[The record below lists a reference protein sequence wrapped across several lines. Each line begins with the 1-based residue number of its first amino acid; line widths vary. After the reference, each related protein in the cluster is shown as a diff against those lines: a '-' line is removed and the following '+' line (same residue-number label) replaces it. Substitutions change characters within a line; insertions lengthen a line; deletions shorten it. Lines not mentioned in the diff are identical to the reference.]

1 MPFANP
7 YTGRLLLVSL
17 LLATTA
23 TNAQEQAEDD
33 DSAIEEVIVTGT
45 QIKGASIAD
54 ALAVS
59 VLDADDI
66 EALGFDDGADLL
78 EQLVEQ
84 GSNFFNEAENISG
97 GVNSARGDIGAFNL
111 RNLGTGNTLVL
122 LNGRR
127 VVNAASYQTEE
138 VGGSFVPVNTANS
151 QSLPPAGLRRIE
163 VLRDGASAIYGADAV
178 GGVVNYVL
186 NSDFDGARVRVKHAA
201 FENIPRTDLTLIG
214 EWGMTFNEGR
224 TNLSVFAQRYQR
236 DRVNSQDDPRWSDAD
251 FRRRLDPDSPWASET
266 DFRNTSANS
275 EYRQFDAVSSVRR
288 WGLSGNL
295 TDSSGEFETYPV
307 GDPRCQYEI
316 GYGTCGGI
324 DGQGTYRHN
333 LNENR
338 DLFSELERTHLFAFL
353 NHDLDNGIAAYTE
366 LAAYLSATN
375 MNRHASASFSTV
387 KLQVGA
393 ENYYNPLGP
402 CGSPNRLP
410 DDVIPDVPCSG
421 VRLWIDNGRWTEA
434 PRIVDNDGATWR
446 FLQGFRGTWGD
457 WDWDSA
463 LVWSRAE
470 KEDVTHNRISNTLMQ
485 EALEDPTPAAYN
497 PFSGRENTNI
507 ERALVDV
514 RRDNETELFLVDF
527 KASTYEIFSLPAGSV
542 GLLAGAEFRRESFVD
557 DRDPRLDGTIV
568 FTDFQGDTY
577 PYVSDVVNSSPTPD
591 SEGDRDVFS
600 AFGELVVPVH
610 ENLDLQLALRYE
622 DFSDVGNT
630 TVGKVAFGFR
640 PYEQLLLRGSWSG
653 AFRAPNLVT
662 INEEIVARQNTRTDW
677 TCVYAAENGGDP
689 DQDTLSCR
697 YSTQRIAQ
705 GSLNLI
711 PESSDNRSL
720 GVVATPIEGVTL
732 TVDTWWI
739 EKEDS
744 IGLLGEENHT
754 LLDLV
759 RRLEHGN
766 ANCAGAPGNPA
777 VVRGEADDDE
787 IAIFG
792 AAGICPAGRVAYID
806 DRYANLDTR
815 TMRGTDYGIYYDVD
829 TRIGSFSL
837 SHQMARLREFQQ
849 DAGGSAA
856 VLLAAQDAGMIP
868 AHFPIAG
875 FTSTEIPGA
884 QSLVRQNGNPEW
896 KTSTRLRWRYKA
908 WSASLSSLYVDD
920 FVQRS
925 LTLDDGT
932 QWVVPSMRT
941 FNAYADYR
949 FDLGGDLGARVRLGG
964 LNITDKRAPLADR
977 YFGYFADMHQDLGA
991 RYYVEFRAE
1000 LE

>member
-1 MPFANP
+1 MPFAIP
-7 YTGRLLLVSL
+7 YPSRLFLVL
-17 LLATTA
+17 MLLATT
-23 TNAQEQAEDD
+23 TAQGQNDD
-33 DSAIEEVIVTGT
+33 DSDIEEVIVTGT
-45 QIKGASIAD
+45 QIKGAGIAD

-97 GVNSARGDIGAFNL
+97 GVNSARGDVGAFNL

-178 GGVVNYVL
+178 AGVVNYVL
-186 NSDFDGARVRVKHAA
+186 NSDFEGTRVRVRHTA
-201 FENIPRTDLTLIG
+201 FENIPRTDLTLVG
-214 EWGMTFNEGR
+214 EWGRAFNDGR
-224 TNLSVFAQRYQR
+224 TNLSVFAQHYQR
-236 DRVNSQDDPRWSDAD
+236 GRVNSQDDPRWADSD
-251 FRRRLDPDSPWASET
+251 FRWRLDPASPWASGT
-266 DFRNTSANS
+266 AFRNNSANS

-288 WGLSGNL
+288 IGLSGVL
-295 TDSSGEFETYPV
+295 TDSAGEFETYPV

-338 DLFSELERTHLFAFL
+338 DLFSELERTHVFAFL
-353 NHDLDNGIAAYTE
+353 NHEFDNGMEAYTE
-366 LAAYLSATN
+366 LAAYQSASN
-375 MNRHASASFSTV
+375 LNRHASYSFSTV

-421 VRLWIDNGRWTEA
+421 VRLWIDNGRWNEA

-446 FLQGFRGTWGD
+446 FLQGFRGTWEE

-463 LVWSRAE
+463 ILWSRAE
-470 KEDVTHNRISNTLMQ
+470 KEDVTRNRISNTLMQ

-497 PFSGRENTNI
+497 PFAGRENTNI

-527 KASTYEIFSLPAGSV
+527 KASHYEIFNLPAGPV
-542 GLLAGAEFRRESFVD
+542 GLLAGAEFRHESFVD

-568 FTDFQGDTY
+568 FTDFQGDTW

-591 SEGDRDVFS
+591 SEGDHNVIS
-600 AFGELVVPVH
+600 LFGELLIPVH
-610 ENLDLQLALRYE
+610 RTLDLQLALRYE
-622 DFSDVGNT
+622 DFSDVGDT
-630 TVGKVAFGFR
+630 TVGKIAFGFR
-640 PYEQLLLRGSWSG
+640 PVEQFLLRGSWSG

-662 INEEIVARQNTRTDW
+662 INEDIVARQNTRTDW
-677 TCVYAAENGGDP
+677 ACVYAAENGGDP
-689 DQDTLSCR
+689 DQDILSCR

-705 GSLNLI
+705 GSQNLI

-720 GVVATPIEGVTL
+720 GAVVTPFEGMTF
-732 TVDTWWI
+732 TVDAWWN
-739 EKEDS
+739 EKEDT
-744 IGLLGEENHT
+744 IGLLGEENQSLFD
-754 LLDLV
+754 LLLRIDNGL
-759 RRLEHGN
+759 GSCDGF
-766 ANCAGAPGNPA
+766 AGNPA
-777 VVRGEADDDE
+777 IVRGEADDDE
-787 IAIFG
+787 IEIFS
-792 AAGICPAGRVAYID
+792 AAGICPAGRIAYVD
-806 DRYANLDTR
+806 DRYANLDKR
-815 TMRGTDYGIYYDVD
+815 TIYGTDYGIYYDAE

-837 SHQMARLREFQQ
+837 SHQMTRLRHFQQ
-849 DAGGSAA
+849 DPGGDAG
-856 VLLAAQDAGMIP
+856 VLLAAQADGVLP
-868 AHFPIAG
+868 GHYPVTG
-875 FTSTEIPGA
+875 FTDLI
-884 QSLVRQNGNPEW
+884 RQDGNPEW
-896 KTSTRLRWRYKA
+896 KTSTRLQWRYKA
-908 WSASLSSLYVDD
+908 WSASLSSLYIDD
-920 FVQRS
+920 FVQTS

-932 QWVVPSMRT
+932 EWVVPSMRT
-941 FNAYADYR
+941 FNASVTYR
-949 FDLGGDLGARVRLGG
+949 FDLGDDRSGRIRLGSI
-964 LNITDKRAPLADR
+964 NITDARAPLADR
-977 YFGYFADMHQDLGA
+977 YFGYYADMHQDLGA
-991 RYYVEFRAE
+991 RYYVELRAE
-1000 LE
+1000 IQ

>member
-1 MPFANP
+1 MSFAIP
-7 YTGRLLLVSL
+7 LKFAALTGLLLVV
-17 LLATTA
+17 AGPVH
-23 TNAQEQAEDD
+23 AQSDTVDD
-33 DSAIEEVIVTGT
+33 DAIEEVVVTGT
-45 QIKGASIAD
+45 QIKGAGIAD

-97 GVNSARGDIGAFNL
+97 GVNAARGDIGAFNL

-178 GGVVNYVL
+178 AGVVNYVL
-186 NSDFDGARVRVKHAA
+186 NSDFEGARVRVKYSA
-201 FENIPRTDLTLIG
+201 FENIPRTDLNFIG
-214 EWGMTFNEGR
+214 EWGGSFNEGR

-236 DRVNSQDDPRWSDAD
+236 DRVNSQDDPRWANSD
-251 FRRRLDPDSPWASET
+251 FRWRLDPDSPWASET
-266 DFRNTSANS
+266 DFRNNSANS
-275 EYRQFDAVSSVRR
+275 EYRQFDSVSSVRR
-288 WGLSGNL
+288 WGLRGEL
-295 TDSSGEFETYPV
+295 TDSAGEFETYPV

-338 DLFSELERTHLFAFL
+338 DLFSELERTHVFAFL
-353 NHDLDNGIAAYTE
+353 NHDFGNGMESYTE
-366 LAAYLSATN
+366 LAAYLSASN
-375 MNRHASASFSTV
+375 LNRHASASFSTV

-421 VRLWIDNGRWTEA
+421 VRLWIDNGRWVEA
-434 PRIVDNDGATWR
+434 PRIVDNDGSTWR
-446 FLQGFRGTWGD
+446 FLQGFTGTWD
-457 WDWDSA
+457 AWDWDSA
-463 LVWSRAE
+463 VVWSRAE
-470 KEDVTHNRISNTLMQ
+470 KQDVTHNRISNTLMQ

-497 PFSGRENTNI
+497 PFAGRENTNI

-527 KASTYEIFSLPAGSV
+527 KASTNDIFSLPAGSV
-542 GLLAGAEFRRESFVD
+542 GLLAGVEFRRESFVD

-568 FTDFQGDTY
+568 FTDFQGDTW

-591 SEGDRDVFS
+591 GKGDHNVFS
-600 AFGELVVPVH
+600 AFGELAVPVH

-630 TVGKVAFGFR
+630 TVGKIAFGFR
-640 PYEQLLLRGSWSG
+640 PHDVFLLRGSWSG

-677 TCVYAAENGGDP
+677 ACVYAADNGGDP

-705 GSLNLI
+705 GSQNLI
-711 PESSDNRSL
+711 PESSDNRSF
-720 GVVATPIEGVTL
+720 GAVATPFEGLTF
-732 TVDTWWI
+732 TVDTWWN
-739 EKEDS
+739 EKADT
-744 IGLLGEENHT
+744 IGLLGEENHS
-754 LLDLV
+754 LLDLLL
-759 RRLEHGN
+759 RINNGN
-766 ANCAGAPGNPA
+766 SNCDGFAGNPA

-787 IAIFG
+787 SAIFS
-792 AAGICPAGRVAYID
+792 AAGICPAGRIAYVD

-815 TMRGTDYGIYYDVD
+815 TMHGTDFGIYYDVD
-829 TRIGSFSL
+829 TRIGSFSF
-837 SHQMARLREFQQ
+837 SHQMARLRLFQQ
-849 DAGGSAA
+849 DAGGDAG
-856 VLLAAQDAGMIP
+856 VLLAAREAGTIP
-868 AHFPIAG
+868 AHYEITG
-875 FTSTEIPGA
+875 FTSTETPGA

-896 KTSTRLRWRYKA
+896 KTSTRLLWRYKA
-908 WSASLSSLYVDD
+908 WSASLSSLYIDE

-932 QWVVPSMRT
+932 EWVVPSMRT
-941 FNAYADYR
+941 FNAYVAYR
-949 FDLGGDLGARVRLGG
+949 FDLGDDYNGRIRLGS
-964 LNITDKRAPLADR
+964 LNITDERAPLADR
-977 YFGYFADMHQDLGA
+977 YFGYYSDMHQDLGA
-991 RYYVEFRAE
+991 RYYLELRAE
-1000 LE
+1000 IE

>member
-1 MPFANP
+1 MSFAIP
-7 YTGRLLLVSL
+7 PKYAALAALLTVF
-17 LLATTA
+17 AA
-23 TNAQEQAEDD
+23 PVHAQSETEDD
-33 DSAIEEVIVTGT
+33 DAIEEVVVTGT
-45 QIKGASIAD
+45 QIKGAGIAD

-97 GVNSARGDIGAFNL
+97 GVNSARGDVGAFNL

-138 VGGSFVPVNTANS
+138 VGGSYVPVNTANS

-178 GGVVNYVL
+178 AGVVNYVL
-186 NSDFDGARVRVKHAA
+186 NSDFEGARVRVKHSA
-201 FENIPRTDLTLIG
+201 FENVPRTDLNLIG
-214 EWGMTFNEGR
+214 EWGTTFNEGR
-224 TNLSVFAQRYQR
+224 TNLSVFAQHYQR
-236 DRVNSQDDPRWSDAD
+236 DRVNSQDDPRWADSD
-251 FRRRLDPDSPWASET
+251 FRWRLDPDSPWASET
-266 DFRNTSANS
+266 DFRNNSANS
-275 EYRQFDAVSSVRR
+275 EYRQFDAVRSVRR
-288 WGLSGNL
+288 WGLSGEL
-295 TDSSGEFETYPV
+295 TDGSGEFETYPV

-338 DLFSELERTHLFAFL
+338 DLFSELERTHVFAFL
-353 NHDLDNGIAAYTE
+353 NHEFDNGIEGYSE
-366 LAAYLSATN
+366 LAAYLSASN
-375 MNRHASASFSTV
+375 INRHASASFSTV

-421 VRLWIDNGRWTEA
+421 VRLWIDNGRWVEA

-446 FLQGFRGTWGD
+446 FLQGFRGSWD
-457 WDWDSA
+457 AWDWDGA
-463 LVWSRAE
+463 IVWSRAE

-497 PFSGRENTNI
+497 PFAGRTNTNI
-507 ERALVDV
+507 ERTLVDV
-514 RRDNETELFLVDF
+514 RRDNETELLLVDF
-527 KASTYEIFSLPAGSV
+527 KASTYEIFNLPAGPV

-568 FTDFQGDTY
+568 FTDFQGDTW

-591 SEGDRDVFS
+591 SEGDHTVFS
-600 AFGELVVPVH
+600 AFGELAVPVH

-630 TVGKVAFGFR
+630 TVGKIAFGFR
-640 PYEQLLLRGSWSG
+640 PDERILLRGSWSG

-662 INEEIVARQNTRTDW
+662 INEDIVARQNTRTDW
-677 TCVYAAENGGDP
+677 TCVYAADNGGDP

-705 GSLNLI
+705 GSQSPI

-720 GVVATPIEGVTL
+720 GAVATPFEGLTL
-732 TVDTWWI
+732 TVDTWWT
-739 EKEDS
+739 EKEDT
-744 IGLLGEENHT
+744 IGLLGEENHS
-754 LLDLV
+754 LLDLLM
-759 RRLEHGN
+759 RINAGTGN
-766 ANCAGAPGNPA
+766 CGGVGNPA
-777 VVRGEADDDE
+777 LVRGEPDDDE
-787 IAIFG
+787 IEIFG
-792 AAGICPAGRVAYID
+792 AAGICPAGRIAYVD
-806 DRYANLDTR
+806 DRYANLDQR
-815 TMRGTDYGIYYDVD
+815 TIHGTDYGIYYDVE
-829 TRIGSFSL
+829 TRLGEFSL
-837 SHQMARLREFQQ
+837 SHQMARLRHFQQ
-849 DAGGSAA
+849 DPGGDSAL
-856 VLLAAQDAGMIP
+856 LLAAKDDGLIP
-868 AHFPIAG
+868 GNYPVAG
-875 FTSTEIPGA
+875 F
-884 QSLVRQNGNPEW
+884 QDLVRQNGNPEW

-908 WSASLSSLYVDD
+908 WSASLSSLYVGD

-932 QWVVPSMRT
+932 EWVVPSMRT
-941 FNAYADYR
+941 FNAYVAYR
-949 FDLGGDLGARVRLGG
+949 FDLGDEMSGRIRLGG
-964 LNITDKRAPLADR
+964 LNVTDERAPLADR

-991 RYYVEFRAE
+991 RYYLELRAE
-1000 LE
+1000 FD

>member
-1 MPFANP
+1 MSFANSF
-7 YTGRLLLVSL
+7 TGRILLAASL
-17 LLATTA
+17 LIAA
-23 TNAQEQAEDD
+23 VAQAQDASEDD
-33 DSAIEEVIVTGT
+33 PDIEEVVVTGT
-45 QIKGASIAD
+45 QIKGAGIAD

-59 VLDADDI
+59 VLDAEDI

-97 GVNSARGDIGAFNL
+97 GVNAARGDIGAYNL

-178 GGVVNYVL
+178 AGVVNYVL
-186 NSDFDGARVRVKHAA
+186 NTDFEGARVRVKHAW
-201 FENIPRTDLTLIG
+201 FENIPRTDLTLVG
-214 EWGMTFNEGR
+214 EWGTALNEGR
-224 TNLSVFAQRYQR
+224 TNLSVFAQHYRR
-236 DRVNSQDDPRWSDAD
+236 DRVNSQDDPRWANTD
-251 FRRRLDPDSPWASET
+251 FRWRLDPDSPWASGT
-266 DFRNTSANS
+266 AFRNNSANS
-275 EYRQFDAVSSVRR
+275 EYRQFDAVSSVRGT
-288 WGLSGNL
+288 GLSGTL
-295 TDSSGEFETYPV
+295 TDGSGEFETYPV

-338 DLFSELERTHLFAFL
+338 DLFSQLERTHLFAFL
-353 NHDLDNGIAAYTE
+353 NHEFGNGVEAYTE
-366 LAAYLSATN
+366 LAGYLSATN
-375 MNRHASASFSTV
+375 MNRHASASFSTI
-387 KLQVGA
+387 KLQVAA

-421 VRLWIDNGRWTEA
+421 VRLWIDNGRWVEA

-446 FLQGFRGTWGD
+446 FLQGFRGTWED
-457 WDWDSA
+457 WDWDGA
-463 LVWSRAE
+463 VLWSRAE

-497 PFSGRENTNI
+497 PFAGRTNTNI
-507 ERALVDV
+507 ERTLVDV

-527 KASTYEIFSLPAGSV
+527 KASTYQLLNLPAGPV
-542 GLLAGAEFRRESFVD
+542 GFLAGAEYRHESFND

-568 FTDFQGDTY
+568 FTDFQGDTW

-591 SEGDRDVFS
+591 SSGDHDVFS
-600 AFGELVVPVH
+600 AFGELLLPIH
-610 ENLDLQLALRYE
+610 ENLEVQLALRYE

-630 TVGKVAFGFR
+630 TVGKIAFGFR
-640 PYEQLLLRGSWSG
+640 PHERLLLRGSYSG

-662 INEEIVARQNTRTDW
+662 INEDIVARQNIRTDW
-677 TCVYAAENGGDP
+677 ACVYAAENGGDP

-705 GSLNLI
+705 GSQNLI

-720 GVVATPIEGVTL
+720 GAVATPFDGLTL

-739 EKEDS
+739 EKENT

-754 LLDLV
+754 LLDLL
-759 RRLEHGN
+759 RRIEHGN
-766 ANCAGAPGNPA
+766 SNCAGFVGDPA
-777 VVRGEADDDE
+777 TVRGEADDDE
-787 IAIFG
+787 MEIFS
-792 AAGICPAGRVAYID
+792 AAGICPAGRIAYID

-815 TMRGTDYGIYYDVD
+815 TMLGTDYGIYYDAE
-829 TRIGSFSL
+829 TRFGSFSF
-837 SHQMARLREFQQ
+837 SHQMARLREFEQ
-849 DAGGSAA
+849 DPGGDSA
-856 VLLAAQDAGMIP
+856 VLLAAQEAGTLP
-868 AHFPIAG
+868 AHFDVGG
-875 FTSTEIPGA
+875 FQDLI
-884 QSLVRQNGNPEW
+884 RRNGNPEW
-896 KTSTRLRWRYKA
+896 KTSTRLLWRYKA
-908 WSASLSSLYVDD
+908 WGASLRSLNVGE
-920 FVQRS
+920 FVQTS
-925 LTLDDGT
+925 LTLADGT
-932 QWVVPSMRT
+932 EWLVPSMRT
-941 FNAYADYR
+941 INAYVDYR
-949 FDLGGDLGARVRLGG
+949 FDGANLSGRIRLGG
-964 LNITDKRAPLADR
+964 LNITDERAPLADR
-977 YFGYFADMHQDLGA
+977 YFGYYSDMHQDLGA

>member
-1 MPFANP
+1 MSFAIP
-7 YTGRLLLVSL
+7 PKSAALAGLLLVV
-17 LLATTA
+17 AGPVH
-23 TNAQEQAEDD
+23 AQSVTEDD
-33 DSAIEEVIVTGT
+33 DAIEEVVVTGT
-45 QIKGASIAD
+45 QIKGAGIAD

-97 GVNSARGDIGAFNL
+97 GVNAARGDVGAFNL

-178 GGVVNYVL
+178 AGVVNYVL
-186 NSDFDGARVRVKHAA
+186 NSDFEGARVRVKYSA
-201 FENIPRTDLTLIG
+201 FENIPRTDVNFIG
-214 EWGMTFNEGR
+214 EWGGSFNEGR
-224 TNLSVFAQRYQR
+224 TNLSVFAQHYQR
-236 DRVNSQDDPRWSDAD
+236 DRVNSQDDPRWANSD
-251 FRRRLDPDSPWASET
+251 FRWRLDPDSPWASET
-266 DFRNTSANS
+266 DFRNNSANS
-275 EYRQFDAVSSVRR
+275 EYRQFDSVSSVRR
-288 WGLSGNL
+288 WGIRGEL
-295 TDSSGEFETYPV
+295 TDNAGEFETYPV

-316 GYGTCGGI
+316 GYGTCGGV

-338 DLFSELERTHLFAFL
+338 DLFSELERTHVFAFL
-353 NHDLDNGIAAYTE
+353 NHDFDNGMESYTE
-366 LAAYLSATN
+366 LAAYLTASN
-375 MNRHASASFSTV
+375 LNRHASASFSTV

-421 VRLWIDNGRWTEA
+421 VRLWIDNGRWVEA
-434 PRIVDNDGATWR
+434 PRIVDNDGSTWR
-446 FLQGFRGTWGD
+446 FLQGFTGTWD
-457 WDWDSA
+457 AWDWDGA
-463 LVWSRAE
+463 VVWSRAE
-470 KEDVTHNRISNTLMQ
+470 KQDVTHNRISNTLMQ

-497 PFSGRENTNI
+497 PFAGRENTNI

-527 KASTYEIFSLPAGSV
+527 KASTNDIFSLPAGTV
-542 GLLAGAEFRRESFVD
+542 GLLAGVEFRRESFVD
-557 DRDPRLDGTIV
+557 DRDPRLDGTLV
-568 FTDFQGDTY
+568 FTDFQGDTW

-591 SEGDRDVFS
+591 SKGDHNVFS
-600 AFGELVVPVH
+600 AFGELAVPVH

-630 TVGKVAFGFR
+630 TVGKIAFGFR
-640 PYEQLLLRGSWSG
+640 PHDVLLLRGSWSG

-662 INEEIVARQNTRTDW
+662 INEDIVARQNTRTDW
-677 TCVYAAENGGDP
+677 ACVYAADNGGDP

-711 PESSDNRSL
+711 PESSDNHSL
-720 GVVATPIEGVTL
+720 GAVATPFEGLTF
-732 TVDTWWI
+732 TVDTWWN
-739 EKEDS
+739 EKQDT
-744 IGLLGEENHT
+744 IGLLGEENHS
-754 LLDLV
+754 LLDLLL
-759 RRLEHGN
+759 RINNGN
-766 ANCAGAPGNPA
+766 SNCDGFAGNPA
-777 VVRGEADDDE
+777 IVRGEADDDE
-787 IAIFG
+787 SAIFS
-792 AAGICPAGRVAYID
+792 AAGICPAGRIAYVD

-815 TMRGTDYGIYYDVD
+815 TMHGTDYGIYYDVD
-829 TRIGSFSL
+829 TRIGSFSF
-837 SHQMARLREFQQ
+837 SHQMARLRLFQQ
-849 DAGGSAA
+849 DAGGDAG
-856 VLLAAQDAGMIP
+856 VLLAAQEAGTIP
-868 AHFPIAG
+868 AHYEITG
-875 FTSTEIPGA
+875 FTSTETPGA
-884 QSLVRQNGNPEW
+884 QSLVRQNGNPKW
-896 KTSTRLRWRYKA
+896 KTSTRLQWRYKA
-908 WSASLSSLYVDD
+908 WSASLSSLYIDE

-932 QWVVPSMRT
+932 EWVVPSMRT
-941 FNAYADYR
+941 FNAYVAYR
-949 FDLGGDLGARVRLGG
+949 FDLGDDSNGRIRLGS
-964 LNITDKRAPLADR
+964 LNITDERAPLADR
-977 YFGYFADMHQDLGA
+977 YFGYYSDMHQDLGA
-991 RYYVEFRAE
+991 RYYIELRAE
-1000 LE
+1000 IE

>member
-1 MPFANP
+1 MSSVNP
-7 YTGRLLLVSL
+7 YPGRLFLVPL

-23 TNAQEQAEDD
+23 AEAQNDTDD
-33 DSAIEEVIVTGT
+33 DSEIEEVVVTGT
-45 QIKGASIAD
+45 QIKGADIAD

-59 VLDADDI
+59 VLDAEDI

-97 GVNSARGDIGAFNL
+97 GVNSARGDVGAFNL

-178 GGVVNYVL
+178 AGVVNYVL
-186 NSDFDGARVRVKHAA
+186 NSDFEGARVRVKHAA

-214 EWGMTFNEGR
+214 EWGSTFNEGR
-224 TNLSVFAQRYQR
+224 TNLSVFAQHYQR
-236 DRVNSQDDPRWSDAD
+236 DRVNSQDDPRWADSD
-251 FRRRLDPDSPWASET
+251 FRWRLDPNSPWASET
-266 DFRNTSANS
+266 DFRNNSANS

-288 WGLSGNL
+288 WGLRGEL
-295 TDSSGEFETYPV
+295 TDSAGEFETYPV

-338 DLFSELERTHLFAFL
+338 DLFSELERTHVFAFL
-353 NHDLDNGIAAYTE
+353 NHEFDNGMESYTE
-366 LAAYLSATN
+366 LAAYLSASN

-421 VRLWIDNGRWTEA
+421 VRLWIDNGRWVEA

-446 FLQGFRGTWGD
+446 FLQGFRGTWD
-457 WDWDSA
+457 AWDWDGA
-463 LVWSRAE
+463 VVWSRAE
-470 KEDVTHNRISNTLMQ
+470 KEDVTHNRISNILMQ

-497 PFSGRENTNI
+497 PFSGRANTNI

-527 KASTYEIFSLPAGSV
+527 KASTYDIFNLPAGPV

-568 FTDFQGDTY
+568 FTDFQGDTW

-591 SEGDRDVFS
+591 SKGDHNVFS
-600 AFGELVVPVH
+600 AFGELAVPVH
-610 ENLDLQLALRYE
+610 ETLDLQLAMRYE

-630 TVGKVAFGFR
+630 TVGKIALGFR
-640 PYEQLLLRGSWSG
+640 PHERLLLRGSWSG

-677 TCVYAAENGGDP
+677 TCVYAADNGGDP

-705 GSLNLI
+705 GSQNLI

-720 GVVATPIEGVTL
+720 GAVVTPFAGMTF
-732 TVDTWWI
+732 TVDTWWN
-739 EKEDS
+739 EKEDT
-744 IGLLGEENHT
+744 IGLLGEENHS
-754 LLDLV
+754 LLDLLL
-759 RRLEHGN
+759 RINNGN
-766 ANCAGAPGNPA
+766 SNCDGFAGNPA
-777 VVRGEADDDE
+777 IVRGEADDDE
-787 IAIFG
+787 TEIFS
-792 AAGICPAGRVAYID
+792 AAGICPAGRIAYVD
-806 DRYANLDTR
+806 DRYANLDKR
-815 TMRGTDYGIYYDVD
+815 TIHGTDYGIYYEAE
-829 TRIGSFSL
+829 TRFGEFSL
-837 SHQMARLREFQQ
+837 SHQMARLRHFQQ
-849 DAGGSAA
+849 DPGGDAGA
-856 VLLAAQDAGMIP
+856 LLAAQEAGILP
-868 AHFPIAG
+868 GNFPVAG
-875 FTSTEIPGA
+875 F
-884 QSLVRQNGNPEW
+884 QNLVRQNGNPRW
-896 KTSTRLRWRYKA
+896 KTSTRLRWGYKG
-908 WSASLSSLYVDD
+908 WSASLSSLYVGD

-932 QWVVPSMRT
+932 EWVVPSMRT
-941 FNAYADYR
+941 LNAYLAYR
-949 FDLGGDLGARVRLGG
+949 FDLGDDLSGRIRLGG
-964 LNITDKRAPLADR
+964 LNIADERAPLADR

>member
-1 MPFANP
+1 MLFANP
-7 YTGRLLLVSL
+7 HTGRLVLLSL

-23 TNAQEQAEDD
+23 AHAQNETEDD
-33 DSAIEEVIVTGT
+33 DIEEVIVTGT
-45 QIKGASIAD
+45 QIKGADIAD

-59 VLDADDI
+59 VLDAEDI

-97 GVNSARGDIGAFNL
+97 GVNSARGDVGAFNL

-151 QSLPPAGLRRIE
+151 QSLPPLGLRRIE

-178 GGVVNYVL
+178 AGVVNYVL
-186 NSDFDGARVRVKHAA
+186 NSDFEGARVRVKHTAY
-201 FENIPRTDLTLIG
+201 ENIPRTDLTLIG
-214 EWGMTFNEGR
+214 EWGGTFNQGR
-224 TNLSVFAQRYQR
+224 TNLSVFAQHYQR
-236 DRVNSQDDPRWSDAD
+236 DRVNSQDDPRWADSD
-251 FRRRLDPDSPWASET
+251 FRQRLDPASPWASGT
-266 DFRNTSANS
+266 AFRNNSANS
-275 EYRQFDAVSSVRR
+275 EYRQFDSVSSVRR

-295 TDSSGEFETYPV
+295 TDGSGEFETYPV

-338 DLFSELERTHLFAFL
+338 DLFSELERTNVFAYL
-353 NHDLDNGIAAYTE
+353 NHEFGNGIESYTE
-366 LAAYLSATN
+366 LAAYLSASN
-375 MNRHASASFSTV
+375 LNRHASASFSTV
-387 KLQVGA
+387 KLQVGEA
-393 ENYYNPLGP
+393 NYYNPLGP

-434 PRIVDNDGATWR
+434 PRIVDNDGTTWR
-446 FLQGFRGTWGD
+446 FLQGFRGTWED

-463 LVWSRAE
+463 VVWSRAE
-470 KEDVTHNRISNTLMQ
+470 KSDVTHNRISNTLMQ

-497 PFSGRENTNI
+497 PFAGRENTNI

-527 KASTYEIFSLPAGSV
+527 KASTYEIFDVPAGPV
-542 GLLAGAEFRRESFVD
+542 GLLVGAEFRRESFVD

-568 FTDFQGDTY
+568 FTDFQGDTW

-591 SEGDRDVFS
+591 SKGDHDVLS
-600 AFGELVVPVH
+600 AFGELAVPVH
-610 ENLDLQLALRYE
+610 EKLDLQLALRYE
-622 DFSDVGNT
+622 DFSDVGDA
-630 TVGKVAFGFR
+630 TVGKIAFGFR
-640 PYEQLLLRGSWSG
+640 PREQLLFRGSWSG

-662 INEEIVARQNTRTDW
+662 INEDIVARQNTRTDW

-689 DQDTLSCR
+689 DQDILSCR

-705 GSLNLI
+705 GSQNLI

-720 GVVATPIEGVTL
+720 GIVITPFEGVTF
-732 TVDTWWI
+732 TVDTWWND
-739 EKEDS
+739 KEDT

-759 RRLEHGN
+759 RRVENGN
-766 ANCAGAPGNPA
+766 ANCGGSPGNPA

-815 TMRGTDYGIYYDVD
+815 TMRGTDYGIYYDLD

-837 SHQMARLREFQQ
+837 RHQMARLREFQQ
-849 DAGGSAA
+849 DAGGSAG
-856 VLLAAQDAGMIP
+856 VLLAARDAGTIP

-875 FTSTEIPGA
+875 FTSTESPGA
-884 QSLVRQNGNPEW
+884 QSLVRQNGNPKW
-896 KTSTRLRWRYKA
+896 KTSTRLSWQYKA
-908 WSASLSSLYVDD
+908 WSAYLSSLYVDD

-925 LTLDDGT
+925 LTLADGT
-932 QWVVPSMRT
+932 EWVVPGMRT
-941 FNAYADYR
+941 FNASVTYR
-949 FDLGGDLGARVRLGG
+949 FDLGDDLKGRIRLGSI
-964 LNITDKRAPLADR
+964 NITDERAPLADR
-977 YFGYFADMHQDLGA
+977 FFGYFADMHQDLGA

-1000 LE
+1000 LD

>member
-1 MPFANP
+1 MSFANP
-7 YTGRLLLVSL
+7 STGRILLAASL
-17 LLATTA
+17 LTVAV
-23 TNAQEQAEDD
+23 AQAQDASEDD
-33 DSAIEEVIVTGT
+33 PDIEEVVVTGT
-45 QIKGASIAD
+45 QIKGAGIAD

-59 VLDADDI
+59 VLDAEDI

-97 GVNSARGDIGAFNL
+97 GVNAARGDIGAYNL

-151 QSLPPAGLRRIE
+151 QALPPLGLRRIE

-178 GGVVNYVL
+178 AGVVNYVL
-186 NSDFDGARVRVKHAA
+186 NTDFEGARVRVKHAG
-201 FENIPRTDLTLIG
+201 FENIPRTDLTLVG
-214 EWGMTFNEGR
+214 EWGTALNDGR
-224 TNLSVFAQRYQR
+224 TNLSVFAQHYQR
-236 DRVNSQDDPRWSDAD
+236 DRVNSQDDPRWADSD
-251 FRRRLDPDSPWASET
+251 FRWRLDPDSPWASGT
-266 DFRNTSANS
+266 SFRNNSANS

-288 WGLSGNL
+288 TGLSGTL
-295 TDSSGEFETYPV
+295 TDGSGEFETYPV

-338 DLFSELERTHLFAFL
+338 DLFSQLERTHLFAFL
-353 NHDLDNGIAAYTE
+353 SHEFANGVEAYTE
-366 LAAYLSATN
+366 LAGYLSTTN
-375 MNRHASASFSTV
+375 LNRHSSASFSTI
-387 KLQVGA
+387 KLQVAA

-434 PRIVDNDGATWR
+434 PRVIDNDGATWR
-446 FLQGFRGTWGD
+446 FLQGFRGTWED
-457 WDWDSA
+457 WDWDGA
-463 LVWSRAE
+463 VLWSRAE

-497 PFSGRENTNI
+497 PFAGRTNTNI
-507 ERALVDV
+507 ERTLVDV

-527 KASTYEIFSLPAGSV
+527 KASTYQLFNLPAGPI
-542 GLLAGAEFRRESFVD
+542 GFLAGAEYRRESFND

-568 FTDFQGDTY
+568 FTDFQGDTW
-577 PYVSDVVNSSPTPD
+577 PYVSDVINSSPTPD
-591 SEGDRDVFS
+591 SSGDHDVFS
-600 AFGELVVPVH
+600 AFGELLVPIH
-610 ENLDLQLALRYE
+610 DNLEVQLALRYE

-630 TVGKVAFGFR
+630 TVGKIAFGFR
-640 PYEQLLLRGSWSG
+640 PHERFLLRGSFSG

-662 INEEIVARQNTRTDW
+662 INEDIVARQNTRTDW
-677 TCVYAAENGGDP
+677 ACVYAAENGGDP

-705 GSLNLI
+705 GSQNLI
-711 PESSDNRSL
+711 PESSDNLSL
-720 GVVATPIEGVTL
+720 GAVATPFDGLTL

-739 EKEDS
+739 EKEDT

-754 LLDLV
+754 LLDLL
-759 RRLEHGN
+759 RRIEHGN
-766 ANCAGAPGNPA
+766 ANCAGFVGDPA
-777 VVRGEADDDE
+777 TVRGEADDDE
-787 IAIFG
+787 MEIFS
-792 AAGICPAGRVAYID
+792 AAGICPAGRIAYID

-815 TMRGTDYGIYYDVD
+815 TMLGTDYGIYYDAD
-829 TRIGSFSL
+829 TRFGSFSF
-837 SHQMARLREFQQ
+837 SHQMARLREFEQ
-849 DAGGSAA
+849 DPGGDSA
-856 VLLAAQDAGMIP
+856 VLLAAQEAGTLP
-868 AHFPIAG
+868 AHFDVGG
-875 FTSTEIPGA
+875 FQDLI
-884 QSLVRQNGNPEW
+884 RRNGNPEW

-908 WSASLSSLYVDD
+908 WGASLSSLNVGE
-920 FVQRS
+920 FVQTS
-925 LTLDDGT
+925 LTLADGT
-932 QWVVPSMRT
+932 EWMVPSMRT
-941 FNAYADYR
+941 VNAYVDYR
-949 FDLGGDLGARVRLGG
+949 FDGANLSGRIRLGG
-964 LNITDKRAPLADR
+964 LNITDERAPLADR
-977 YFGYFADMHQDLGA
+977 FFGYFADMHQDLGA

>member
-7 YTGRLLLVSL
+7 YTGRLVLLSL

-23 TNAQEQAEDD
+23 AEAQDETEDD
-33 DSAIEEVIVTGT
+33 AIEEVIVTGT
-45 QIKGASIAD
+45 QIKGADIAD

-59 VLDADDI
+59 VLDAEDI

-97 GVNSARGDIGAFNL
+97 GVNAARGDIGAYNL

-178 GGVVNYVL
+178 AGVVNYVL
-186 NSDFDGARVRVKHAA
+186 NSDFEGTRVRVKHAA
-201 FENIPRTDLTLIG
+201 FENVPRTDLTLIG
-214 EWGMTFNEGR
+214 EWGMAFNEGR
-224 TNLSVFAQRYQR
+224 TNLSVFAQHYQR
-236 DRVNSQDDPRWSDAD
+236 DRVNSQDDPRWADSD
-251 FRRRLDPDSPWASET
+251 FRWRLDPDSPWASGT
-266 DFRNTSANS
+266 AFRNDSANS
-275 EYRQFDAVSSVRR
+275 EYRQFDAVSSVRGL
-288 WGLSGNL
+288 GLSGVL
-295 TDSSGEFETYPV
+295 TDGSGEFETYPV

-316 GYGTCGGI
+316 GYGTCGGR

-338 DLFSELERTHLFAFL
+338 DLLSELARTHLFTFL
-353 NHDLDNGIAAYTE
+353 NHEFDNGVEAYTE

-387 KLQVGA
+387 KLQVAA
-393 ENYYNPLGP
+393 ENYYNPPGP

-446 FLQGFRGTWGD
+446 FLQGFRGTWED
-457 WDWDSA
+457 WDWDTA
-463 LVWSRAE
+463 ILWSRAE
-470 KEDVTHNRISNTLMQ
+470 KEDVTHNRISNILMQ

-497 PFSGRENTNI
+497 PFSGRANTNI

-514 RRDNETELFLVDF
+514 RRENETELFLVDF
-527 KASTYEIFSLPAGSV
+527 KASTYEIYTLPAGPV
-542 GLLAGAEFRRESFVD
+542 GLLAGVEFRRESFVD

-568 FTDFQGDTY
+568 FTDFQGDTW

-591 SEGDRDVFS
+591 SKGDHDVVS
-600 AFGELVVPVH
+600 AFGELLVPVH
-610 ENLDLQLALRYE
+610 RNLDVQLALRYE

-640 PYEQLLLRGSWSG
+640 PHERLLLRGSSSG

-677 TCVYAAENGGDP
+677 ACVYAAENGGDP

-705 GSLNLI
+705 GSQKLI
-711 PESSDNRSL
+711 PESSNNRSL
-720 GVVATPIEGVTL
+720 GVVTTPIDGLTL

-739 EKEDS
+739 EKEDT
-744 IGLLGEENHT
+744 IGLLGEENHS
-754 LLDLV
+754 LLDLL
-759 RRLEHGN
+759 RRIEQGN
-766 ANCAGAPGNPA
+766 NNCAGFVGDPA
-777 VVRGEADDDE
+777 TVRGEADDDE
-787 IAIFG
+787 VEIFN
-792 AAGICPAGRVAYID
+792 AAGLCPAGRIAYID

-815 TMRGTDYGIYYDVD
+815 TMLGTDYGIYYDAD
-829 TRIGSFSL
+829 TRFGSFSF
-837 SHQMARLREFQQ
+837 SHQMARLREFEQ
-849 DAGGSAA
+849 DPGGDSA
-856 VLLAAQDAGMIP
+856 VLLAAQEAGTLP
-868 AHFPIAG
+868 AHFDVGG
-875 FTSTEIPGA
+875 FQDLIG
-884 QSLVRQNGNPEW
+884 RNGNPEW
-896 KTSTRLRWRYKA
+896 KASTRLRWHYNA
-908 WSASLSSLYVDD
+908 WGASLSSLRVGE
-920 FVQRS
+920 FVQTS
-925 LTLDDGT
+925 LTLPDGT
-932 QWVVPSMRT
+932 EWVVPSMRT
-941 FNAYADYR
+941 INAYVYYR
-949 FDLGGDLGARVRLGG
+949 FDIANLSARIRLGG

-977 YFGYFADMHQDLGA
+977 FFGYFADMHQDLGA

-1000 LE
+1000 LQ

>member
-1 MPFANP
+1 MPFAIP
-7 YTGRLLLVSL
+7 YRGGLFLLPL
-17 LLATTA
+17 LLAT
-23 TNAQEQAEDD
+23 NAAEAQDNPDD
-33 DSAIEEVIVTGT
+33 DTAIEEVIVTGT
-45 QIKGASIAD
+45 QIKGADIAD

-59 VLDADDI
+59 VLDADAI

-178 GGVVNYVL
+178 AGVVNYVL
-186 NSDFDGARVRVKHAA
+186 NSDFEGTRVRVKHAA
-201 FENIPRTDLTLIG
+201 FENVPRTDLTLIG
-214 EWGMTFNEGR
+214 EWGRTFNGGR
-224 TNLSVFAQRYQR
+224 TNLSVFAQHYQR
-236 DRVNSQDDPRWSDAD
+236 DRVNSQDDPRWADSD
-251 FRRRLDPDSPWASET
+251 FRWRLDPNSPWASET
-266 DFRNTSANS
+266 DFRNNSANS
-275 EYRQFDAVSSVRR
+275 EYRQFDSVSSVRR
-288 WGLSGNL
+288 WGLSGEL
-295 TDSSGEFETYPV
+295 TDSAGEFETYPV

-338 DLFSELERTHLFAFL
+338 DLFSELERTHVFAFL
-353 NHDLDNGIAAYTE
+353 NHEFGHGIESYTE
-366 LAAYLSATN
+366 LAAYLSASN

-410 DDVIPDVPCSG
+410 EDVIPDVPCSG
-421 VRLWIDNGRWTEA
+421 VRLWIDNGRWVEA

-446 FLQGFRGTWGD
+446 VLQGFRGTWD
-457 WDWDSA
+457 AWDWDGA
-463 LVWSRAE
+463 IVWSRAE

-497 PFSGRENTNI
+497 PFSGRANTNI
-507 ERALVDV
+507 ERTLVDV

-527 KASTYEIFSLPAGSV
+527 KASTYDIFSLPAGPV

-568 FTDFQGDTY
+568 FTDFQGDTW

-591 SEGDRDVFS
+591 SKGDHDVFS
-600 AFGELVVPVH
+600 AFGELAVPVH

-630 TVGKVAFGFR
+630 TVGKIAFGFR
-640 PYEQLLLRGSWSG
+640 PHERLLIRGSWSG

-677 TCVYAAENGGDP
+677 TCVYAADNGGDP

-705 GSLNLI
+705 GSQNLI

-720 GVVATPIEGVTL
+720 GAVVTPLEGMTF
-732 TVDTWWI
+732 TVDTWWN
-739 EKEDS
+739 EKEDT
-744 IGLLGEENHT
+744 IGLLGEENHS
-754 LLDLV
+754 LLDLLL
-759 RRLEHGN
+759 RIENGN
-766 ANCAGAPGNPA
+766 SNCGGAVGNSA
-777 VVRGEADDDE
+777 IVRGEPDDDE
-787 IAIFG
+787 IEIFS
-792 AAGICPAGRVAYID
+792 AAGICPAGRIAYVD
-806 DRYANLDTR
+806 DRYANLDRR
-815 TMRGTDYGIYYDVD
+815 TIHGTDYGIYYEAE
-829 TRIGSFSL
+829 TRIGEFSL
-837 SHQMARLREFQQ
+837 SHQMARLRHFQQ
-849 DAGGSAA
+849 DPGGDAGA
-856 VLLAAQDAGMIP
+856 LLAAQAAGVLP
-868 AHFPIAG
+868 SNFPIAG
-875 FTSTEIPGA
+875 F
-884 QSLVRQNGNPEW
+884 QNLVRQNGNPKW
-896 KTSTRLRWRYKA
+896 KTSTRLRWGYRR
-908 WSASLSSLYVDD
+908 WSASLSSLYVGD

-932 QWVVPSMRT
+932 EWVVPSMRT
-941 FNAYADYR
+941 FNAYLAYR
-949 FDLGGDLGARVRLGG
+949 FDLGGDSSGRIRLGG
-964 LNITDKRAPLADR
+964 LNITDERAPLADR

-991 RYYVEFRAE
+991 RYYIEFRAE
-1000 LE
+1000 MD

>member
-1 MPFANP
+1 MRLANP
-7 YTGRLLLVSL
+7 YTGRLLLVPL

-23 TNAQEQAEDD
+23 AQGQNETDD
-33 DSAIEEVIVTGT
+33 DSIEEVVVTGT
-45 QIKGASIAD
+45 QIKGAGIAD

-78 EQLVEQ
+78 DQLVEQ

-97 GVNSARGDIGAFNL
+97 GVNSARGDVGAFNL
-111 RNLGTGNTLVL
+111 RNIGTGNTLVL

-186 NSDFDGARVRVKHAA
+186 NSDFEGLRVRVKHAA

-214 EWGMTFNEGR
+214 EWGTTFNQGR

-236 DRVNSQDDPRWSDAD
+236 DRVNSQDDPRWADAD
-251 FRRRLDPDSPWASET
+251 LRWRLDPASPWASVT
-266 DFRNTSANS
+266 SFRNNSANS
-275 EYRQFDAVSSVRR
+275 EYRQFDAVSSVRGT
-288 WGLSGNL
+288 GLSGVL
-295 TDSSGEFETYPV
+295 TDGSGEFETYPE
-307 GDPRCQYEI
+307 GDPRCQYDI

-353 NHDLDNGIAAYTE
+353 NHDFDNGIEAYTE
-366 LAAYLSATN
+366 LAMYLSATN

-463 LVWSRAE
+463 VVWSRAE
-470 KEDVTHNRISNTLMQ
+470 KEDVTRNRISNTLMQ
-485 EALEDPTPAAYN
+485 EALEDPTAAAYN
-497 PFSGRENTNI
+497 PFSGRADTNI
-507 ERALVDV
+507 GRALVDV

-527 KASTYEIFSLPAGSV
+527 KASTYEIFSFPAGPV

-591 SEGDRDVFS
+591 SEGERNVFS
-600 AFGELVVPVH
+600 AFGELLVPVH

-630 TVGKVAFGFR
+630 TVGKAAFGFR
-640 PYEQLLLRGSWSG
+640 PYERLLLRGSWSS

-677 TCVYAAENGGDP
+677 ACVYAAENGGDP
-689 DQDTLSCR
+689 GQDILNCR

-720 GVVATPIEGVTL
+720 GAVATPIDGVTL

-744 IGLLGEENHT
+744 IGLLGEENQT
-754 LLDLV
+754 LLDLLM
-759 RRLEHGN
+759 RIDQGN
-766 ANCAGAPGNPA
+766 SNCAGFAGNPV

-787 IAIFG
+787 ADIFG
-792 AAGICPAGRVAYID
+792 VAGICPAGRVAYID

-815 TMRGTDYGIYYDVD
+815 TIHGTDYGIYYDVE
-829 TRIGSFSL
+829 TRIGEFSL
-837 SHQMARLREFQQ
+837 SHQMARLRHFQQ
-849 DAGGSAA
+849 NPGGDAA
-856 VLLAAQDAGMIP
+856 VLLAAQDAGTIP
-868 AHFPIAG
+868 GHFDVAG
-875 FTSTEIPGA
+875 F
-884 QSLVRQNGNPEW
+884 QDLRRRNGNPEW
-896 KTSTRLRWRYKA
+896 KTSTRLRWRHGA
-908 WSASLSSLYVDD
+908 WSVSLSSLFVDD
-920 FVQRS
+920 FVQTS
-925 LTLDDGT
+925 LTLADGT
-932 QWVVPSMRT
+932 EWVVPSIRT
-941 FNAYADYR
+941 FNAYVDYR
-949 FDLGGDLGARVRLGG
+949 FDVGGDLGGRIRLGG
-964 LNITDKRAPLADR
+964 LNITDERAPLADR

>member
-1 MPFANP
+1 MRFANL
-7 YTGRLLLVSL
+7 YAARLVPLALSL
-17 LLATTA
+17 AATA
-23 TNAQEQAEDD
+23 TEAQNETEDD
-33 DSAIEEVIVTGT
+33 DIEEVVVTGT
-45 QIKGASIAD
+45 QIKGADIAD
-54 ALAVS
+54 SLAVS
-59 VLDADDI
+59 VLDAADI

-97 GVNSARGDIGAFNL
+97 GVNSARGDIGAYNL

-178 GGVVNYVL
+178 AGVVNYVL
-186 NSDFDGARVRVKHAA
+186 NSDFEGARVRVKHAA

-214 EWGMTFNEGR
+214 EWGMAFNEGH
-224 TNLSVFAQRYQR
+224 TNLSVFAQHYQR
-236 DRVNSQDDPRWSDAD
+236 DRVNSQDDPRWADSDI
-251 FRRRLDPDSPWASET
+251 RWRLDPDSPWASGT
-266 DFRNTSANS
+266 AFRNNSANS
-275 EYRQFDAVSSVRR
+275 EYRQFDAVSSVRGL
-288 WGLSGNL
+288 GLSGVL

-316 GYGTCGGI
+316 GYGTCGGR

-353 NHDLDNGIAAYTE
+353 NHEFDNGLEAYTE

-387 KLQVGA
+387 KLQVAA

-446 FLQGFRGTWGD
+446 FLQGFGGAWED
-457 WDWDSA
+457 WDWDTA
-463 LVWSRAE
+463 VLWSRAG
-470 KEDVTHNRISNTLMQ
+470 KEDVTHNRISNILMQ

-497 PFSGRENTNI
+497 PFGGRENTNI
-507 ERALVDV
+507 ERTLVDV
-514 RRDNETELFLVDF
+514 RRENETELFLVDF
-527 KASTYEIFSLPAGSV
+527 KASTSEIFTLPAGPV
-542 GLLAGAEFRRESFVD
+542 GLVAGVEFRRESFVD
-557 DRDPRLDGTIV
+557 DRDPRLDGTIA
-568 FTDFQGDTY
+568 FTDFQGDTW

-591 SEGDRDVFS
+591 SEGDHNVIS
-600 AFGELVVPVH
+600 AFGEVAVPVH
-610 ENLDLQLALRYE
+610 ETLDLQLALRYE
-622 DFSDVGNT
+622 DFSDVGDA

-640 PYEQLLLRGSWSG
+640 PHQRLLLRGSWSG

-662 INEEIVARQNTRTDW
+662 INEDIVARQNTRTDW

-705 GSLNLI
+705 GSRDLI
-711 PESSDNRSL
+711 PESSDNRSF
-720 GVVATPIEGVTL
+720 GVVATPFDALTL

-739 EKEDS
+739 EKEDT

-754 LLDLV
+754 LLDLL
-759 RRLEHGN
+759 RRLENGDD
-766 ANCAGAPGNPA
+766 NCSGSPGNPA
-777 VVRGEADDDE
+777 VARGEADDDE

-815 TMRGTDYGIYYDVD
+815 TMHGTDYGIYYDVE

-837 SHQMARLREFQQ
+837 SHQMARLRGFQQ

-856 VLLAAQDAGMIP
+856 VLLAARNAGTIP

-875 FTSTEIPGA
+875 FTSSDSPDA

-896 KTSTRLRWRYKA
+896 KTSTRLLWRYKA
-908 WSASLSSLYVDD
+908 WSASLSSLYVGD

-925 LTLDDGT
+925 LTLEDGT
-932 QWVVPSMRT
+932 EWVVPSMRT
-941 FNAYADYR
+941 FNAYLAYR
-949 FDLGGDLGARVRLGG
+949 LDLGDDLRARIRLGS
-964 LNITDKRAPLADR
+964 LNVTDERAPLADR
-977 YFGYFADMHQDLGA
+977 YFGYYADLHQDLGA
-991 RYYVEFRAE
+991 RYYLEFRAE
-1000 LE
+1000 IE

>member
-1 MPFANP
+1 MLFANP
-7 YTGRLLLVSL
+7 YTGRLVLLSL
-17 LLATTA
+17 VLATTVA
-23 TNAQEQAEDD
+23 EAQNETEDD
-33 DSAIEEVIVTGT
+33 AIEEVIVTGT
-45 QIKGASIAD
+45 QIKGSDIAD

-59 VLDADDI
+59 VLDAEDI
-66 EALGFDDGADLL
+66 DALGFDDGADLL

-97 GVNSARGDIGAFNL
+97 GVNSARGDIGAYNL

-178 GGVVNYVL
+178 AGVVNYVL
-186 NSDFDGARVRVKHAA
+186 NTDFEGARVRVKHAA
-201 FENIPRTDLTLIG
+201 FENVPRTDLTLVG
-214 EWGMTFNEGR
+214 EWGTAFNGGR
-224 TNLSVFAQRYQR
+224 TNLSVFAQHYQR
-236 DRVNSQDDPRWSDAD
+236 DRVNSQDDPRWANSD
-251 FRRRLDPDSPWASET
+251 FRWRLDADSPWASGT
-266 DFRNTSANS
+266 AFRNNSANS
-275 EYRQFDAVSSVRR
+275 EYRQFDAVSSVSRT
-288 WGLSGNL
+288 GLSGTL
-295 TDSSGEFETYPV
+295 TDRSGEFETYPV

-338 DLFSELERTHLFAFL
+338 DLFSELERTHLFAFV
-353 NHDLDNGIAAYTE
+353 NHDFDNGVESYTE
-366 LAAYLSATN
+366 LAGYLSATN
-375 MNRHASASFSTV
+375 INRHSSASFSTI
-387 KLQVGA
+387 KLQVAA

-434 PRIVDNDGATWR
+434 PRIIDNDGATWR
-446 FLQGFRGTWGD
+446 FLQGFRGSWEA
-457 WDWDSA
+457 WDWDGA
-463 LVWSRAE
+463 VLWSRAE
-470 KEDVTHNRISNTLMQ
+470 KEDVTHNRISNTFMQ

-497 PFSGRENTNI
+497 PFAGRTNTNI

-527 KASTYEIFSLPAGSV
+527 KASTYDIFDMPAGPV
-542 GLLAGAEFRRESFVD
+542 GLLAGAEYRRESFND

-568 FTDFQGDTY
+568 FTDFQGDTW
-577 PYVSDVVNSSPTPD
+577 PYVSDVINSSPTPD
-591 SEGDRDVFS
+591 SSGDHVVFS
-600 AFGELVVPVH
+600 AFGELLVPFH
-610 ENLDLQLALRYE
+610 ENLDVQMALRYE

-630 TVGKVAFGFR
+630 TVGKIAFGFR
-640 PYEQLLLRGSWSG
+640 PHDRFLLRGSYSG

-662 INEEIVARQNTRTDW
+662 INEDIVARQNTRTDW
-677 TCVYAAENGGDP
+677 ACVYAAENGGDP

-705 GSLNLI
+705 GSQNLI

-720 GVVATPIEGVTL
+720 GVVTTPIDGLTL

-739 EKEDS
+739 EKEDT

-754 LLDLV
+754 LLDLL
-759 RRLEHGN
+759 RRIEHGN
-766 ANCAGAPGNPA
+766 DNCAGFVGDPA
-777 VVRGEADDDE
+777 TVRGEADDDE
-787 IAIFG
+787 VAIFN

-815 TMRGTDYGIYYDVD
+815 TMLGTDYGIYYDAD
-829 TRIGSFSL
+829 TRFGSFSF
-837 SHQMARLREFQQ
+837 SHQMARLREFEQ
-849 DAGGSAA
+849 DPGGDSA
-856 VLLAAQDAGMIP
+856 VLLAAQEAGTLP
-868 AHFPIAG
+868 AHFDVGG
-875 FTSTEIPGA
+875 FQDLI
-884 QSLVRQNGNPEW
+884 RRNGNPEW
-896 KTSTRLRWRYKA
+896 KTSTRLRWRHKA
-908 WSASLSSLYVDD
+908 WGASLSSLRVGE
-920 FVQRS
+920 FVQTS
-925 LTLDDGT
+925 LTLPDGT
-932 QWVVPSMRT
+932 EFEVPSMRT
-941 FNAYADYR
+941 VNAYVDYR
-949 FDLGGDLGARVRLGG
+949 FVAAGSLSGRVRLGG

-977 YFGYFADMHQDLGA
+977 FFGYFADMHQDLGA

-1000 LE
+1000 FE